1 MNDFLDQI
9 TDRATLAW
17 TVIVI
22 VATGA
27 IIVAGVVAAIV

>member
-9 TDRATLAW
+9 TDLASPAW